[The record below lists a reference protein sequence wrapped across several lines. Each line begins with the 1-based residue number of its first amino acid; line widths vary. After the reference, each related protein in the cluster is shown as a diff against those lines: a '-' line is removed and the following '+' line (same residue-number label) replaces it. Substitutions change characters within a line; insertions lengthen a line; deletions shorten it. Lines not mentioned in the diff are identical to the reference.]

1 MSNGNIE
8 PSSAPIQRNGDK
20 YTFTGDVFAE
30 LVVEKSG
37 VVVDGAGYTLHG
49 PYNGTRENLFL
60 IGEGPNQVSEGTQIP
75 YSVGVDLGGGAS
87 ELTIMNLKIMNFS
100 IGTYIWTAN
109 NNFIGNSVEECIV
122 GVLLSGSNNN
132 ISRTY
137 LAKNEIG
144 LFFGT
149 DQPGTIPL
157 NLTVSHNSFEDNVR
171 QLGGCLCQEQY
182 NASEP
187 IHNWDDGREGNYW
200 SDYNGTDDDGDGIGD
215 VPYVFDPQN
224 QDRYPIMENPLREET
239 TAIPVG
245 VEVFV
250 IVAVVA
256 AVLIS
261 VVVLRVRRKG
271 KTA

>member
-1 MSNGNIE
+1 
-8 PSSAPIQRNGDK
+8 
-20 YTFTGDVFAE
+20 
-30 LVVEKSG
+30 
-37 VVVDGAGYTLHG
+37 
-49 PYNGTRENLFL
+49 
-60 IGEGPNQVSEGTQIP
+60 
-75 YSVGVDLGGGAS
+75 
-87 ELTIMNLKIMNFS
+87 
-100 IGTYIWTAN
+100 
-109 NNFIGNSVEECIV
+109 
-122 GVLLSGSNNN
+122 LLSGSNNN